1 MKPFLKVILWICWII
16 VFSLIVTLLTETFTR
31 DDVITLVFIIIS
43 FIWKILGW
51 LRKNIYVIIA
61 VAIIAFFWWIKE
73 NIKNLRDKSVKDDQ
87 RYYDDVR
94 ENVHMEERIANDL
107 KEIRERLE
115 KLEKKSKSNKK

>member
-1 MKPFLKVILWICWII
+1 MWKLLKVILWICWII
-16 VFSLIVTLLTETFTR
+16 VFSLIVTRLTETFTR

-43 FIWKILGW
+43 FIWTILGW
-51 LRKNIYVIIA
+51 LRKNIDVIIV
-61 VAIIAFFWWIKE
+61 VAIIAFFRWIKE

-94 ENVHMEERIANDL
+94 ENVHMEERIVNDL

>member
-1 MKPFLKVILWICWII
+1 MWKLLKVILWICWII
-16 VFSLIVTLLTETFTR
+16 VFSLIVTRLTETFTR

-43 FIWKILGW
+43 FIWTILGW
-51 LRKNIYVIIA
+51 LRKNIDVIIV

-94 ENVHMEERIANDL
+94 ENVHMEERIVNDL

>member
-1 MKPFLKVILWICWII
+1 MWKTLKVILWICWII

-31 DDVITLVFIIIS
+31 DDVITLVFVIIA

-51 LRKNIYVIIA
+51 LRKNIDVII
-61 VAIIAFFWWIKE
+61 VIAIIAFFWWIKE

>member
-1 MKPFLKVILWICWII
+1 M
-16 VFSLIVTLLTETFTR
+16 
-31 DDVITLVFIIIS
+31 
-43 FIWKILGW
+43 
-51 LRKNIYVIIA
+51 

-94 ENVHMEERIANDL
+94 ENVHMEERIVNDL